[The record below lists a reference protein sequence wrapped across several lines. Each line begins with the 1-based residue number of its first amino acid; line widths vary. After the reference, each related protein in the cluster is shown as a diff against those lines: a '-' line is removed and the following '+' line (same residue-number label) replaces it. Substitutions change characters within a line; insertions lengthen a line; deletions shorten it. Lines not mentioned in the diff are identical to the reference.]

1 MYNCVHHFVHALT
14 PLPILSNCLP
24 CTVHESDACQSQLIA
39 EWAKAVGTDPNLPV
53 LRSKAEVLVVLT
65 NSSECMF
72 AWKKDVL
79 IFFVFL
85 LVHLPYLC
93 RRFFVFLLMYFRRFR
108 TQPCS
113 GTCTRMDVTSCSSTR
128 RTWSTVTTTRC
139 LWCQFGCVHEFACF
153 RMQFFLG
160 VFALIL

>member
-1 MYNCVHHFVHALT
+1 MRSKVVRSLWKHSSDVISARKYIELWVQENANTTRTHTPIVLYSRLCTNGAFVVWMFLILLCMYNCVQHFVHALT

-72 AWKKDVL
+72 VWKQNVL
-79 IFFVFL
+79 DFFVF
-85 LVHLPYLC
+85 
-93 RRFFVFLLMYFRRFR
+93 
-108 TQPCS
+108 
-113 GTCTRMDVTSCSSTR
+113 
-128 RTWSTVTTTRC
+128 
-139 LWCQFGCVHEFACF
+139 
-153 RMQFFLG
+153 
-160 VFALIL
+160 